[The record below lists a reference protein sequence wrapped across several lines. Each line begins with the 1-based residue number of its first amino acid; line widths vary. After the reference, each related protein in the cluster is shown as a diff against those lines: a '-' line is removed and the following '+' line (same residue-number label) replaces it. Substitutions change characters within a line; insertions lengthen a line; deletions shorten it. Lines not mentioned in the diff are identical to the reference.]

1 MCLGEPLAKMEL
13 FLFHVFLT
21 RVLQRFEVEPEDLKC
36 LPSLEGTLA
45 VTNTPEAFNVR
56 LIKRQ

>member
-13 FLFHVFLT
+13 FLFLI
-21 RVLQRFEVEPEDLKC
+21 RVLQRFEVEPEDPKC

-45 VTNTPEAFNVR
+45 VTNTPDAFNVR

>member
-13 FLFHVFLT
+13 FLFLT
-21 RVLQRFEVEPEDLKC
+21 RVLQRFEVEHEDLKC